1 MAASTSL
8 PLFFF
13 FFFSTLFFI
22 SQSQTTARNGLMI
35 NCGSSRSIVSNGL
48 SWTPDSPYISTGFS
62 ASLKRPNTDPVFS
75 TLRYFNE
82 TARKSCFVLPA
93 LRRIRYL
100 VRTAYFYGGFDGGNV
115 PPVFD
120 QIVDGTFWGTVNTS
134 KDYAMNRTSFY
145 ELILAA
151 SGKTISVCVAKNKK
165 TTTYPFISAIQL
177 IRLEGSVYNST
188 DFGKHALSTVSRH
201 AFGYGGKTIR
211 FPDDQFDRFWDPFLD
226 AYQPFST
233 TSNVPV
239 TGFWNIPPSKVF
251 DTGLTPKEGKKMELQ
266 WPSVALQN
274 SSYYI
279 ALYFRHHQVPGS
291 PPWRAFNVSVNNVE
305 FYRNL
310 NVTPGGEVVFATRW
324 PLFNFTRISLSASA
338 QSAVGPVINAGEIL
352 QIVNL
357 GGRTLTRDGIV
368 LLLLINPISF
378 ALMHIVGLL
387 ICWVGCSYC
396 LGSTKEKHAY
406 ATIGLE
412 WRSLFASRELL
423 DWRHVLLRRNLTGM
437 GISGSLPPLIAKMS
451 AVDEIWLGYNKF
463 SGTIPDLR
471 PLKRL
476 KILDLENN
484 ELSGTIPSTLGMV
497 LAKQQSHRENT
508 SKSEKSWITSTT

>member
-1 MAASTSL
+1 MAPSTSL
-8 PLFFF
+8 PLFF

-22 SQSQTTARNGLMI
+22 SQSQITARNGLMI

-48 SWTPDSPYISTGFS
+48 SWTPDSSYITTGSS

-82 TARKSCFVLPA
+82 TARKSCFVLPV
-93 LRRIRYL
+93 LRGIRYL
-100 VRTAYFYGGFDGGNV
+100 VRTAYFYGGFDGRNV

-120 QIVDGTFWGTVNTS
+120 QIVDGTFWSTVNTS
-134 KDYAMNRTSFY
+134 KDYAMNRPSFY

-151 SGKTISVCVAKNKK
+151 TRKTISVCVARNKK

-188 DFGKHALSTVSRH
+188 DFGKHALSTVARH

-211 FPDDQFDRFWDPFLD
+211 FPDDQFDRFWDQFPD
-226 AYQPFST
+226 NQSFST
-233 TSNVPV
+233 TSNVSV
-239 TGFWNIPPSKVF
+239 TGFWNMPPSKVF
-251 DTGLTPKEGKKMELQ
+251 DTGLTPKEGKKLELQ

-291 PPWRAFNVSVNNVE
+291 PPWRALSVSVNNVE

-338 QSAVGPVINAGEIL
+338 QSAVGPVINAGELL

-357 GGRTLTRDGIV
+357 GGRTLTRDVI
-368 LLLLINPISF
+368 
-378 ALMHIVGLL
+378 ALEAL
-387 ICWVGCSYC
+387 
-396 LGSTKEKHAY
+396 K
-406 ATIGLE
+406 
-412 WRSLFASRELL
+412 RSMLTPPL
-423 DWRHVLLRRNLTGM
+423 DWNGDPCLPQENSWTGVTCYEGSRVRVVRLNLTGM

-451 AVDEIWLGYNKF
+451 ALDEIWLGYNKF

-476 KILDLENN
+476 KILHLENN
-484 ELSGTIPSTLGMV
+484 ELNGTIPSTLGMV
-497 LAKQQSHRENT
+497 QNLRELYLQNNNLT
-508 SKSEKSWITSTT
+508 GKIPANLRKAGLHLQISPGNPLLRR